1 MIFQPDPILFPTP
14 GAVAEQFVEAA
25 RDGTMWPAFVDSMSA
40 LGLGLLLALVTGV
53 PLGLMIGMSPTT
65 DLLTSPYLWGFFA
78 MPRIALAPLMI
89 LWLGFGM
96 EVKVWLVYL
105 SAVIPLILSCKDG
118 VQTVDGSLV
127 QAARSFGAGRV
138 DLFAKVIAP
147 STLPFI
153 ASGIRNG
160 ISRGFVGLLVIELTV
175 GSGGIGT
182 EVMRV
187 DARLQH
193 RPHVRVREP
202 ARRGRAGADL
212 AVETA
217 GTGRQQVARGGVV
230 VSASSDTRLAE
241 RLATGTPDA
250 PRRRRPRGRRV
261 YSRKQR
267 WIIGV
272 LNLATFFLVWQL
284 AATLSDIPQLFLPSV
299 TDVFREL
306 QEMSAEGIL
315 WGNLWISAWIYIVG
329 MAISLVIAIPMGL
342 TVGGIRIL
350 DKILSPYIWA
360 IYTTPRLILMPL
372 ILLWVG
378 INDTARIVIIVCR
391 PCPPRWSW

>member
-1 MIFQPDPILFPTP
+1 MATATVHTTRRERARRVPTWERVLRKRLPGVLSFIGFIVIWQLLIEIFQPDPILFPTP

-138 DLFAKVIAP
+138 NLFAKVIAP

-182 EVMRV
+182 EVMRSMR
-187 DARLQH
+187 DFNTARMFAFASL
-193 RPHVRVREP
+193 
-202 ARRGRAGADL
+202 L
-212 AVETA
+212 
-217 GTGRQQVARGGVV
+217 VV
-230 VSASSDTRLAE
+230 VAL
-241 RLATGTPDA
+241 
-250 PRRRRPRGRRV
+250 
-261 YSRKQR
+261 
-267 WIIGV
+267 V
-272 LNLATFFLVWQL
+272 L
-284 AATLSDIPQLFLPSV
+284 
-299 TDVFREL
+299 
-306 QEMSAEGIL
+306 
-315 WGNLWISAWIYIVG
+315 
-329 MAISLVIAIPMGL
+329 ISLSRQLERVASKWREEVSL
-342 TVGGIRIL
+342 
-350 DKILSPYIWA
+350 
-360 IYTTPRLILMPL
+360 
-372 ILLWVG
+372 
-378 INDTARIVIIVCR
+378 
-391 PCPPRWSW
+391 